1 MRTPR
6 PRRIHAFTLVELMI
20 VIIILGILATVIIA
34 LFSNS
39 SRDAAATSLKDDLR
53 SMRSSLQLYAAQ
65 HTTYPSVANFE
76 AQMTE
81 YTDAS
86 GNTSPSASSSYP
98 FGPYIQ
104 RMPVMPIGTHRGLTT
119 VTGPTYT
126 AGFGWL
132 YDPGTG
138 YIKANLPDTD
148 VDGEGVLLNTY

>member
-1 MRTPR
+1 MRKPR
-6 PRRIHAFTLVELMI
+6 PRRIQAFTLVELMI

-39 SRDAAATSLKDDLR
+39 SRDAAATALKDNLR
-53 SMRSSLQLYAAQ
+53 AMRSSLQLYAAQ
-65 HTTYPSVANFE
+65 HVTYPSVANFE

-81 YTDAS
+81 YSDAA
-86 GNTSPSASSSYP
+86 GNVSASASAAYP

-104 RMPVMPIGTHRGLTT
+104 RMPNMPVGIHRGMTT

-132 YDPGTG
+132 YDPATG
-138 YIKANLPDTD
+138 YIKANLPDSD
-148 VDGEGVLLNTY
+148 VDNEGVLFNTY